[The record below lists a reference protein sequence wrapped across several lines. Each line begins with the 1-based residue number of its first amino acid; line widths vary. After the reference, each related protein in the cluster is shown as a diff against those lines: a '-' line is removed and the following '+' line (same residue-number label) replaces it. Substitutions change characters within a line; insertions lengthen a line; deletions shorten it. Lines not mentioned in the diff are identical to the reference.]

1 MEQNLPVMAKRV
13 WSIVRAVL
21 FMMRKG
27 ISSKRKLFMVDL
39 NMVVKR
45 GKIAGA
51 KAIGNLIFHH
61 HHHHSHHNKDSQL
74 SPSDIEAVAALAAA
88 AAHEYEFS
96 CSNTP
101 NYIFPF
107 NLANNK
113 KKNSINNYYHNFFA
127 CTHAPATQDDDNM
140 ATMNAVKVVLEMLN
154 NNDSNNNNNVM
165 ASPLL
170 PGFGQTPLVRQP
182 RITDSPFP
190 LRDVDNGDNGYVDKA
205 AEDFINRFYKDLKQ
219 QNKSVS
225 EL

>member
-1 MEQNLPVMAKRV
+1 MAKRV

-27 ISSKRKLFMVDL
+27 ISSKRKLMVDL
-39 NMVVKR
+39 NMMLKR

-51 KAIGNLIFHH
+51 KAIGNLMFHH
-61 HHHHSHHNKDSQL
+61 HHHSNSNSSHHKDRHIS
-74 SPSDIEAVAALAAA
+74 SYMAAA
-88 AAHEYEFS
+88 QEYEFS

-107 NLANNK
+107 NLATK
-113 KKNSINNYYHNFFA
+113 KKNNYYHQFFA
-127 CTHAPATQDDDNM
+127 CTHAPPTHDDDNM
-140 ATMNAVKVVLEMLN
+140 VTMNAVKVVLEMLN
-154 NNDSNNNNNVM
+154 NNDANNLAVA
-165 ASPLL
+165 ASPML
-170 PGFGQTPLVRQP
+170 PGFGQTPLARQL

-190 LRDVDNGDNGYVDKA
+190 LRDVDEDNGYVDKA

-219 QNKSVS
+219 QNKGMA

>member
-13 WSIVRAVL
+13 WSIVKAVL

-27 ISSKRKLFMVDL
+27 ILSKRKLMVDL
-39 NMVVKR
+39 NMMLKR

-51 KAIGNLIFHH
+51 KAIGNLMFHH
-61 HHHHSHHNKDSQL
+61 HHHSNRQV
-74 SPSDIEAVAALAAA
+74 SPSFKEAAV

-107 NLANNK
+107 NLATK
-113 KKNSINNYYHNFFA
+113 KKNSINNYYHQFFA
-127 CTHAPATQDDDNM
+127 CTHAPPTLDDDNNM
-140 ATMNAVKVVLEMLN
+140 ATMNAAKVVLEMLN
-154 NNDSNNNNNVM
+154 NNDSNNSNMVA
-165 ASPLL
+165 ASPML
-170 PGFGQTPLVRQP
+170 PGFGQTPLARQL

-190 LRDVDNGDNGYVDKA
+190 LRDVDEDNGYVDKA
-205 AEDFINRFYKDLKQ
+205 AEDFINRFYKDLKL
-219 QNKSVS
+219 QNKRTA

>member
-1 MEQNLPVMAKRV
+1 MEQNVPVMAKRV
-13 WSIVRAVL
+13 WSIVRALL

-27 ISSKRKLFMVDL
+27 IISSKRKYMVDL
-39 NMVVKR
+39 NMVLKR

-51 KAIGNLIFHH
+51 KAIGNLMFHH
-61 HHHHSHHNKDSQL
+61 HHHHNKDRQV
-74 SPSDIEAVAALAAA
+74 SPSFMEDMAAAA

-107 NLANNK
+107 NLATK
-113 KKNSINNYYHNFFA
+113 KKNTINNYYHHFFA
-127 CTHAPATQDDDNM
+127 CTHAPPTHDDDVV
-140 ATMNAVKVVLEMLN
+140 TMNAVKAVLEMLN
-154 NNDSNNNNNVM
+154 NNDSNNNNNNSMM
-165 ASPLL
+165 ASPML

-190 LRDVDNGDNGYVDKA
+190 LRDVDEDNGYVDKA

-219 QNKSVS
+219 QNKIAAD
-225 EL
+225 L